1 MTETVV
7 IPIRHLDLWRHYR
20 RENCQDA
27 RRDLV
32 DLHVRIVK
40 YVAGR
45 MAIGLPHYVEF
56 NDLISA
62 GLLGLLQAI
71 DNFDPER
78 GIKFETYAIPRIR
91 GAILDELRRG
101 DIMPRRT
108 RQLARKI
115 GHTIAQLEKDFS
127 RPPVDEEV
135 AEALGVSL
143 DEYKNELEQLVH
155 VQIGSLDAEGNEG
168 MANSDASPETQASKQ
183 EVLRQVRAAL
193 PRLDARD
200 VLVLGLYY
208 NEELTYP
215 EIGEILKVT
224 TSRVCQL
231 HGRAIARLRAE
242 IEIKIQEAA

>member
-1 MTETVV
+1 
-7 IPIRHLDLWRHYR
+7 
-20 RENCQDA
+20 
-27 RRDLV
+27 
-32 DLHVRIVK
+32 
-40 YVAGR
+40 
-45 MAIGLPHYVEF
+45 
-56 NDLISA
+56 
-62 GLLGLLQAI
+62 
-71 DNFDPER
+71 
-78 GIKFETYAIPRIR
+78 
-91 GAILDELRRG
+91 
-101 DIMPRRT
+101 MPRRT

-115 GHTIAQLEKDFS
+115 GHTIAQLEKNLS

-143 DEYKNELEQLVH
+143 DEYKIELEQLVH
-155 VQIGSLDAEGNEG
+155 VQIGSLDADGSEG

-183 EVLRQVRAAL
+183 EILRQVRTAL

-242 IEIKIQEAA
+242 IEIKLQEAA

>member
-1 MTETVV
+1 MKAYSAQLKRPNKERDAL
-7 IPIRHLDLWRHYR
+7 IASHLDV
-20 RENCQDA
+20 A
-27 RRDLV
+27 RRIAARIARRCPAFIARE
-32 DLHVRIVK
+32 DLH
-40 YVAGR
+40 AAA
-45 MAIGLPHYVEF
+45 M
-56 NDLISA
+56 
-62 GLLGLLQAI
+62 LGLTEAA
-71 DNFDPER
+71 ER
-78 GIKFETYAIPRIR
+78 YDSSREEPFLGFAEKRIR

-115 GHTIAQLEKDFS
+115 GHTIAQLEKDFA
-127 RPPVDEEV
+127 RPPIDEEV

-143 DEYKNELEQLVH
+143 EEYKNELEQLVH
-155 VQIGSLDAEGNEG
+155 VQVGSLDADNHEG

-183 EVLRQVRAAL
+183 EILRQVRTAL

-215 EIGEILKVT
+215 EIGEVLKVT

-242 IEIKIQEAA
+242 IELNSKKEAA